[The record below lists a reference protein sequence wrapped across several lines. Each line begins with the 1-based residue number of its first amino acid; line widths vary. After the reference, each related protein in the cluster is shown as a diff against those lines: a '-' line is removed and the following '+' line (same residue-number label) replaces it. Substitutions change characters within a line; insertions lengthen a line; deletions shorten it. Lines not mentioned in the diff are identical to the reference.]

1 MQRLPVAPVLREGW
15 AALLQEGLLG
25 PIWRVLPRV
34 LGAHHQGAGHGKR
47 RYWRVE
53 GGCTCMHRFPCSGS
67 FLSCSFH
74 WFSDPPPPPEPVCP
88 SVSLRPLSVEPARPK
103 FAWGCPSVRRPGG
116 AAVRAEA
123 AAELGPPPRPPYTH
137 PFPFQVAGEL
147 KYHPECFICLTCGT
161 FIGDGDTYTLVEHSK
176 LYCGHCYY
184 QTVVTPVIEQILPDS
199 PGSHLPHT
207 VTLVSI
213 PASAHGKRGLSVS
226 IDPPHGPPGCSTE
239 HSHTVRVQGVD
250 PGCMSPDVKN
260 SIHVGD
266 RILEINGTPIRNV
279 PLDEIDLLIQE
290 TSRLLQLTLE
300 HDPHDTLGHGLG
312 PEPSPLASPALTPSG
327 EAGTSSRQKPVL
339 RSCSIDRSPGAGSL
353 GSPASQRKDL
363 GRSESLRVV
372 CRPHRIFRPSD
383 LIHGE
388 VLGKGCFGQA
398 IKVTHRET
406 GEVMVMK
413 ELIRFDEETQRTFL
427 KEVKVMRCLE
437 HPNVLKFIGVLYKD
451 KRLNFITEYIKGGTL
466 RGIIK
471 SMDSQYPWSQRVS
484 FAKDIASGMA
494 YLHSMN
500 IIHRDLNSHNCL
512 VRENKNVVVADFGLA
527 RLMVDEKT
535 QPEDLRSLKKPD
547 RKKRYTVVGNPYWMA
562 PEMINGRSYDEK
574 VDVFSFGIVL
584 CEIIGR
590 VNADPD
596 YLPRTMDFGLNVR
609 GFLDRY
615 CPPNCPPSF
624 FPITVRCCDLDPEK
638 RPSFVKLEQWLETLR
653 MHLAGHLPLGPQ
665 LEQLDRGFWET
676 YRRGESGLPAHPEVP
691 D

>member
-1 MQRLPVAPVLREGW
+1 PRLRS
-15 AALLQEGLLG
+15 LQCVFRTEATASLPGVQAG
-25 PIWRVLPRV
+25 AQVRWRR
-34 LGAHHQGAGHGKR
+34 AG
-47 RYWRVE
+47 V
-53 GGCTCMHRFPCSGS
+53 
-67 FLSCSFH
+67 
-74 WFSDPPPPPEPVCP
+74 D
-88 SVSLRPLSVEPARPK
+88 VSARPLSCRCCDCSASLSHQYYEKDGQLFCKKDYWARYGESCH
-103 FAWGCPSVRRPGG
+103 GCSEQITKGLVM
-116 AAVRAEA
+116 
-123 AAELGPPPRPPYTH
+123 
-137 PFPFQVAGEL
+137 VAGEL

-213 PASAHGKRGLSVS
+213 PASSHGKRGLSVS
-226 IDPPHGPPGCSTE
+226 IDPPHGPPGCGTE
-239 HSHTVRVQGVD
+239 HSHTVRVQGDGVS
-250 PGCMSPDVKN
+250 PCCSGCLPKCW
-260 SIHVGD
+260 
-266 RILEINGTPIRNV
+266 E
-279 PLDEIDLLIQE
+279 PL
-290 TSRLLQLTLE
+290 RLGQ
-300 HDPHDTLGHGLG
+300 GLG
-312 PEPSPLASPALTPSG
+312 RVP
-327 EAGTSSRQKPVL
+327 PVPWWHWAPCMPPR
-339 RSCSIDRSPGAGSL
+339 RSCSIERSPGAGSL

-427 KEVKVMRCLE
+427 KEVSE
-437 HPNVLKFIGVLYKD
+437 
-451 KRLNFITEYIKGGTL
+451 RLRHKNHLSPRGRLPLPASLSHATIPATGAPAGPTL
-466 RGIIK
+466 AIL
-471 SMDSQYPWSQRVS
+471 SPSQDSQYPWSQRVS

-535 QPEDLRSLKKPD
+535 QPEGLRSLKKPD

-638 RPSFVKLEQWLETLR
+638 RPSFVKLEHWLETLR